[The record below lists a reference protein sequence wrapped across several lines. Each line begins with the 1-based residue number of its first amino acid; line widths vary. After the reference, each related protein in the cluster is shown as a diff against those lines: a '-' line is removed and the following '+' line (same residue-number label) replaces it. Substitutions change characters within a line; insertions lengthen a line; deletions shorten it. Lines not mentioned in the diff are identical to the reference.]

1 MPSSEVSAAQ
11 VSSGV
16 LRGFEPHN
24 TTAAPAPLRHR
35 ASAPVSGVRCS
46 EPAMRIP
53 SRVRLRSNSPR
64 RYESAGILR
73 SDQSMSDLP
82 RSAHSVAIPCSED
95 DISSP
100 LDLSIRMRGGKQRAL
115 LLHLPILPIGGVELL
130 ALGDARFRGFSRVRD
145 E

>member
-11 VSSGV
+11 ISSRV
-16 LRGFEPHN
+16 LRGLEPHS
-24 TTAAPAPLRHR
+24 TSDAPAPLRHR

-64 RYESAGILR
+64 RYDSAGFLR

-82 RSAHSVAIPCSED
+82 RSADSVGFPFPED

-100 LDLSIRMRGGKQRAL
+100 LRCSMRVRGGEQRAFL
-115 LLHLPILPIGGVELL
+115 LNLPILPIG
-130 ALGDARFRGFSRVRD
+130 
-145 E
+145 

>member
-11 VSSGV
+11 ISSRV

-24 TTAAPAPLRHR
+24 TTAAPVPLMPR

-53 SRVRLRSNSPR
+53 ASGRLRSNSPR
-64 RYESAGILR
+64 RYDSAGIMR
-73 SDQSMSDLP
+73 SDQSMSDRP
-82 RSAHSVAIPCSED
+82 RSDGWVATPFFED

-100 LDLSIRMRGGKQRAL
+100 SDRPQP
-115 LLHLPILPIGGVELL
+115 PILTRLPLPS
-130 ALGDARFRGFSRVRD
+130 DAIAHVHGHTKIAHTYV
-145 E
+145 